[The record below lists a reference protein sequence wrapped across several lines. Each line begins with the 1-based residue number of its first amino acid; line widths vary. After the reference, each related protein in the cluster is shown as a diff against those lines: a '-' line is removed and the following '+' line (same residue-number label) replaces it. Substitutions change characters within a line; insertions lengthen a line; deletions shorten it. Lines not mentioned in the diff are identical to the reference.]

1 MYVYSL
7 YLANKRIFTFANNS
21 GDENINYINNNIESI
36 KLMNSQK
43 KNCRAIAMYAV
54 NHNIIV
60 GPRSFIWYNL
70 VSMRFRENY
79 RKIMT
84 LWLME

>member
-43 KNCRAIAMYAV
+43 KT
-54 NHNIIV
+54 V
-60 GPRSFIWYNL
+60 GQ
-70 VSMRFRENY
+70 
-79 RKIMT
+79 
-84 LWLME
+84 